1 MGLVNSIATS
11 ARVDSSTVR
20 VVVHAKYWVDNR
32 SGLSLV
38 FKDLDKSVLRLPYA
52 SLMSKY
58 RVVSWMCIGAALF
71 LHVGPISCLDKC
83 HVLRLVHYIIY
94 SSSMATVIHQ

>member
-1 MGLVNSIATS
+1 MVGLVNSIATS

-52 SLMSKY
+52 SVLSELIYFAWNGWQGCICVKY
-58 RVVSWMCIGAALF
+58 IAF
-71 LHVGPISCLDKC
+71 
-83 HVLRLVHYIIY
+83 
-94 SSSMATVIHQ
+94 